1 MNIEQLT
8 EKFIDHESRLSKHTE
23 DIKTLFEQQ
32 KAIKELAESTQCMAT
47 NIAALT
53 EQVKSMNTR
62 VSAFEEEK
70 QKKGFAIWQ
79 IIASAA
85 LGAIVTF
92 IISRMLV

>member
-1 MNIEQLT
+1 MNTEQLT
-8 EKFIDHESRLSKHTE
+8 EKIIDHESRLSKHTE

-32 KAIKELAESTQCMAT
+32 KAIKDLAESTQCMAT

-70 QKKGFAIWQ
+70 AKRGFAIWQ
-79 IIASAA
+79 IVASAA
-85 LGAIVTF
+85 LGAAVTF
-92 IISRMLV
+92 IVSKMLG

>member
-92 IISRMLV
+92 IISRILV

>member
-32 KAIKELAESTQCMAT
+32 KAIKELAESTQCVAT

-92 IISRMLV
+92 IISRMFV